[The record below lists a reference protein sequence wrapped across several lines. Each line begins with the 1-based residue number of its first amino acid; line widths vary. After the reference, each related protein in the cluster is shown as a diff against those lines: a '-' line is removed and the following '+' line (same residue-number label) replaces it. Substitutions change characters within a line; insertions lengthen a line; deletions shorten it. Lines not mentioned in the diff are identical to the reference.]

1 MIFLYQ
7 CLKISEIKRTEKP
20 PYYLSSFLDL
30 DRAEVF
36 KVFTSQYPS
45 FDVGSSYDLR
55 IAPSF
60 KSFNFLQKDG
70 I

>member
-7 CLKISEIKRTEKP
+7 CLKISEIKRTDKP
-20 PYYLSSFLDL
+20 SFYLTSFLDSE
-30 DRAEVF
+30 RAEVF
-36 KVFTSQYPS
+36 KIYTSKYPS

-60 KSFNFLQKDG
+60 KSFNFLQDD

>member
-1 MIFLYQ
+1 MYQ
-7 CLKISEIKRTEKP
+7 CLKVSEIKRAEKP
-20 PYYLSSFLDL
+20 SYYLSIFLDL
-30 DRAEVF
+30 KRAEVF
-36 KVFTSQYPS
+36 KVYTSNFPA

-60 KSFNFLQKDG
+60 KNFNFLEDE